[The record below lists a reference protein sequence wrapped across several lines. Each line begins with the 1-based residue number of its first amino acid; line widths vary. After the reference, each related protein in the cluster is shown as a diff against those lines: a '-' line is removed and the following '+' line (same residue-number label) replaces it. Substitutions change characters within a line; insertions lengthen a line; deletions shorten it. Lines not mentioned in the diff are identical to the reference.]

1 MDLLPIFAMLFVL
14 ILVGMIV
21 GSIMMFPI
29 MRRLGALLE
38 QRLQN
43 RLPDDVLVRELRNL
57 ASAIHSVQH
66 QVGQLAERQAR
77 LESQS
82 LDSDRLRLPVGSRNE
97 SLAPPSRS

>member
-21 GSIMMFPI
+21 GSILVFPI

-57 ASAIHSVQH
+57 ASTIHSLQH
-66 QVGQLAERQAR
+66 QVGQLSERQAHIEA
-77 LESQS
+77 L
-82 LDSDRLRLPVGSRNE
+82 LPDRDALRLPVGTGKE
-97 SLAPPSRS
+97 

>member
-1 MDLLPIFAMLFVL
+1 MDLIPIFAMLFVL

-43 RLPDDVLVRELRNL
+43 RLPDDVLVRELRNV
-57 ASAIHSVQH
+57 ASAIHSLQH
-66 QVGQLAERQAR
+66 QVGQLSERQANIEAR
-77 LESQS
+77 LPER
-82 LDSDRLRLPVGSRNE
+82 DSLRLPVGSGKD
-97 SLAPPSRS
+97 